1 MKKELYIDYFR
12 DKKITVMGLGILGR
26 GVGDTDFMAKNEA
39 ELIVTDKKSESD
51 LAASL
56 ALLKQYPT
64 ITYVLGEHTMSSFEG
79 RDSILKAA
87 GVPSDSEYIAHA
99 KKQKIPVYMSAALV
113 SRIVSKHLEGVTII
127 GVTGTRGK
135 TTVTQLIAYI
145 LRSSGLTVHIGGN
158 VRGVANLPL
167 LDVIEDGDFLVLE
180 LDSWQLQGFGDMEI
194 SPHISVFTS
203 FMDDHMNYYHG
214 DRERYFS
221 DKAHIYEH
229 QTKYDVLIASTQAEE
244 EIRKRNKKCSVT
256 VPEKRHLVMKL
267 IGEHNLVAANL
278 AYEAALQ
285 CGVSNEDIE
294 KAIALF
300 PGVEGR
306 LQDLGMVGKNQIR
319 VLNDNNA
326 TTADATIAAIEAVID
341 TYRKKPIVILG
352 GADKGLP
359 LTKLEEMLLI
369 MVKEVIFLEG
379 TGTDKINLPKKY
391 QYATLSECLTK
402 AMSLAEGDD
411 VVLFSPGFASFSK
424 EFNNEYE
431 RNDAFLQLVKN
442 IV

>member
-1 MKKELYIDYFR
+1 
-12 DKKITVMGLGILGR
+12 
-26 GVGDTDFMAKNEA
+26 
-39 ELIVTDKKSESD
+39 
-51 LAASL
+51 
-56 ALLKQYPT
+56 
-64 ITYVLGEHTMSSFEG
+64 
-79 RDSILKAA
+79 
-87 GVPSDSEYIAHA
+87 
-99 KKQKIPVYMSAALV
+99 
-113 SRIVSKHLEGVTII
+113 
-127 GVTGTRGK
+127 
-135 TTVTQLIAYI
+135 
-145 LRSSGLTVHIGGN
+145 
-158 VRGVANLPL
+158 
-167 LDVIEDGDFLVLE
+167 
-180 LDSWQLQGFGDMEI
+180 
-194 SPHISVFTS
+194 
-203 FMDDHMNYYHG
+203 
-214 DRERYFS
+214 
-221 DKAHIYEH
+221 
-229 QTKYDVLIASTQAEE
+229 
-244 EIRKRNKKCSVT
+244 
-256 VPEKRHLVMKL
+256 MKL